1 MLAVISECMLKR
13 YFEDSDMNS
22 QPSMIILQISP
33 THSYLHECYNK
44 ENQEES
50 LNISLNANFL
60 VHYFRKKTLKASQEF

>member
-22 QPSMIILQISP
+22 QSSLIILQISP

-50 LNISLNANFL
+50 LNISLNVNFS
-60 VHYFRKKTLKASQEF
+60 VHYFRKKTKKH

>member
-22 QPSMIILQISP
+22 QSSLIILQISS

-50 LNISLNANFL
+50 LNISLNVNFS
-60 VHYFRKKTLKASQEF
+60 VHYFRKKTKKY

>member
-22 QPSMIILQISP
+22 QSSLIILQISS

-50 LNISLNANFL
+50 LNISLNVNFS
-60 VHYFRKKTLKASQEF
+60 VHYFRKKTKKH

>member
-22 QPSMIILQISP
+22 QSSLIILQISS

-50 LNISLNANFL
+50 LNISPKVNFS
-60 VHYFRKKTLKASQEF
+60 VHYFRKKTLKASHEF

>member
-22 QPSMIILQISP
+22 QSSLIILQISS

-50 LNISLNANFL
+50 LNISPNVNFS
-60 VHYFRKKTLKASQEF
+60 VHYFRKKTLKASHEF

>member
-1 MLAVISECMLKR
+1 MLAVISERMLKR

-22 QPSMIILQISP
+22 QSSLIILQISS

-50 LNISLNANFL
+50 LNISPNVNFS
-60 VHYFRKKTLKASQEF
+60 VHYFRKKTKKH

>member
-22 QPSMIILQISP
+22 QPSLIILHISP
-33 THSYLHECYNK
+33 TQSYLHECYNK

-50 LNISLNANFL
+50 LNISLNVNFS
-60 VHYFRKKTLKASQEF
+60 VHYFRKKTKKH

>member
-1 MLAVISECMLKR
+1 MLAVILECMLKR

-22 QPSMIILQISP
+22 QPSLIILQISP

-50 LNISLNANFL
+50 LNISLNINFS
-60 VHYFRKKTLKASQEF
+60 VHYFREKTKKH

>member
-22 QPSMIILQISP
+22 QSSLIILQISS

-50 LNISLNANFL
+50 LNISPNVNFS
-60 VHYFRKKTLKASQEF
+60 VHYFRKKTKKH